1 MQPHLFFFVSYSY
14 WLTMFYLCFQNNAN
28 PNLPDADNMS
38 CLQLARLAA
47 AQIATSP
54 AHRTCHLQVTCPIH
68 HAPNHVVPNSNQT
81 KQNYASSPSQATTC
95 ICTLLNMLSPLN
107 SANSLIDLL
116 IALQNNSIANT
127 ISNQNN
133 AIANAQLNT
142 SQNTLFA
149 GGNDSHGSGTSLNSN
164 NSAITGFIIP
174 NNSNN
179 TLGRQNNI
187 NMGNGRCQPPVGGSI
202 V

>member
-1 MQPHLFFFVSYSY
+1 M
-14 WLTMFYLCFQNNAN
+14 T
-28 PNLPDADNMS
+28 

-68 HAPNHVVPNSNQT
+68 HAQNHSAPNSTNSSTGSTKNHAAPNSNQT
-81 KQNYASSPSQATTC
+81 KQNYSSSPSQATTC

-127 ISNQNN
+127 ISNQN
-133 AIANAQLNT
+133 AIANNQLNT

-164 NSAITGFIIP
+164 NSAITGFLIP
-174 NNSNN
+174 NNSNS

-187 NMGNGRCQPPVGGSI
+187 NIGNGRCQPPVGGSI